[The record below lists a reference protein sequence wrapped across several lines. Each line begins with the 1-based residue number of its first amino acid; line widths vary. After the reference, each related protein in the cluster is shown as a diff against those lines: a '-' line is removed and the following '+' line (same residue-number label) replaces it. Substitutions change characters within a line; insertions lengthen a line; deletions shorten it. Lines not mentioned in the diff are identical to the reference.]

1 MLRNQRN
8 RISHLYFLFR
18 ELAENPY
25 LTFFFQRLIMFI
37 FCPNL
42 CHLRGESFD
51 THKKL
56 MDYWSNLLNPS
67 ISIGWDVKVQII
79 YCTDE
84 QLVRNLQS
92 IPNYCILDDSSYFD
106 I

>member
-84 QLVRNLQS
+84 QLVMDL
-92 IPNYCILDDSSYFD
+92 
-106 I
+106 